1 MTAIMMITVF
11 AQQLACDQKWRRL
24 CLLCKELCR
33 SHLGQGQGL
42 KPRSI
47 ICGEFLNLKIKLNWG
62 IIDIQY
68 TAHIKYILFDKFW
81 HMYKPEKPVYLEEIQ
96 ICHKSR
102 SWTYPLLQ
110 WVSSLVLCHS
120 CSNPLLALTH
130 PWKTLICFL
139 SLKII
144 LHFLEFNVRNSP
156 NMCASL
162 FTPSTQH
169 NYVVI

>member
-1 MTAIMMITVF
+1 
-11 AQQLACDQKWRRL
+11 
-24 CLLCKELCR
+24 
-33 SHLGQGQGL
+33 
-42 KPRSI
+42 
-47 ICGEFLNLKIKLNWG
+47 
-62 IIDIQY
+62 
-68 TAHIKYILFDKFW
+68 
-81 HMYKPEKPVYLEEIQ
+81 MYKPEKPVYLEEIQ

-144 LHFLEFNVRNSP
+144 LHFLEFNRNENLNSIVIYRNTIDIEKYYRYRDTIEMKIYSIWP
-156 NMCASL
+156 LSL
-162 FTPSTQH
+162 NIIMLAFIQVEACINCSSLIVTE
-169 NYVVI
+169 